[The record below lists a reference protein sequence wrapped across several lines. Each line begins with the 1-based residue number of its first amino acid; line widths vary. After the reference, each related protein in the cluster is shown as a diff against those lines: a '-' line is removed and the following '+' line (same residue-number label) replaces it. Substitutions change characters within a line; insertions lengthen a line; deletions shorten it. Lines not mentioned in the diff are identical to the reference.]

1 MVINRPQLVCSI
13 IVCFATCCFAPP
25 PPIHHMYVDITTQ
38 TYNSLYI
45 EFANLLKIPIEPVY
59 DPQEVM
65 QRYVL
70 GPRRFDFY
78 DEPPEW
84 IYIHVVG
91 EEQDRVTL
99 AIAIDDLYLIGFS
112 NASDHWYKFDGKLSS
127 FKGLPG
133 ATVLPIKENYQDLI
147 EGHANL
153 WKVPLGKK
161 SAIQATKQLA
171 TYDRAVTPDS
181 ELKDGLVRFVVMMC
195 EGMRFRSIRDMFS
208 SLSGNNWEEETFIT
222 ELQAKYVVYW
232 SILSKLLIRW
242 ELTGR
247 LPGGPKWGAV
257 DGLYNSMAKNV
268 QKSINV
274 NDANDALTIIDFLL
288 RPTEEVDTG
297 N

>member
-1 MVINRPQLVCSI
+1 
-13 IVCFATCCFAPP
+13 
-25 PPIHHMYVDITTQ
+25 
-38 TYNSLYI
+38 
-45 EFANLLKIPIEPVY
+45 
-59 DPQEVM
+59 
-65 QRYVL
+65 
-70 GPRRFDFY
+70 
-78 DEPPEW
+78 
-84 IYIHVVG
+84 
-91 EEQDRVTL
+91 
-99 AIAIDDLYLIGFS
+99 
-112 NASDHWYKFDGKLSS
+112 
-127 FKGLPG
+127 
-133 ATVLPIKENYQDLI
+133 
-147 EGHANL
+147 
-153 WKVPLGKK
+153 
-161 SAIQATKQLA
+161 
-171 TYDRAVTPDS
+171 
-181 ELKDGLVRFVVMMC
+181 VVMMC

-288 RPTEEVDTG
+288 RPKDEVPTTG